1 MRAFLDE
8 SEKTSRLSGQDL
20 AFLAWE
26 SKHRPM
32 HIAAMATFE
41 IDPGAVMPSL
51 PDLQRILAER
61 VRDES
66 RLQSVLTR
74 SRWRRPR
81 WLRVQNFRIENHVFR
96 MPDETPGCPRRE
108 DRIDST
114 LRSTL
119 DPRNPL
125 WEIWLDSSGTGTHE
139 FMLLIK
145 IHHALIDGI
154 AGVALIER
162 LLGGDAVRPIRS
174 RPPKRSRPPGG
185 SAMRAAS
192 RFLRDQFRGSPRTPF
207 NGKVGPERHHHAFE
221 FATTGFDS
229 FASSLG
235 ATRNDL
241 LLAVVAASMK
251 SWLIREIHPPA
262 SKLVGLRAFCPVSL
276 RSGRDRGQFG
286 NRISPWFV
294 DLPMDESKF
303 RDRVARIHAA
313 TQALRRTGASRGGD
327 TVARAIELL
336 GSWVAKLG
344 MAIAARRRAF
354 NIVVTNVHG
363 PRRPIRLMGGTLKR
377 LVAFAPLFPGQRVSV
392 ALVEYAGRLSVGL
405 TDGWSGRDQ
414 GRRFA
419 QDLEGEIARMR
430 DVI

>member
-1 MRAFLDE
+1 MRVILDE
-8 SEKTSRLSGQDL
+8 VEKGTRLGGQDL

-26 SKHRPM
+26 SEYRPM
-32 HIAAMATFE
+32 HIAAVATFE
-41 IDPGAVMPSL
+41 IDKGAFMPSL
-51 PDLQRILAER
+51 PALQRILGER
-61 VRDES
+61 VRQEP
-66 RLQSVLTR
+66 RLQSVLTK
-74 SRWRRPR
+74 SRWRGPR
-81 WLRVQNFRIENHVFR
+81 WMRAQTFRIENHVFR
-96 MPDETPGCPRRE
+96 MPDETPGGPRRE
-108 DRIDST
+108 DRIDT
-114 LRSTL
+114 VLRTSL

-125 WEIWLDSSGTGTHE
+125 WELWLDSPGIGAHE
-139 FMLLIK
+139 FTLLIK

-154 AGVALIER
+154 AGIALFER

-174 RPPKRSRPPGG
+174 RPPTRSRTPGW
-185 SAMRAAS
+185 SAIRAAS

-207 NGKVGPERHHHAFE
+207 NGKVDLERHHHTFE
-221 FATTGFDS
+221 FATAGFDS

-241 LLAVVAASMK
+241 LLAVVAAAMR

-262 SKLVGLRAFCPVSL
+262 SNLVGLRAFCPVSL
-276 RSGRDRGQFG
+276 RSGRDRALFG

-294 DLPMDESKF
+294 DLPMDESTF
-303 RDRVARIHAA
+303 TDRVARIHAA

-336 GSWVAKLG
+336 GSWVARLG

-363 PRRPIRLMGGTLKR
+363 PRRPIRLMGGTLKS
-377 LVAFAPLFPGQRVSV
+377 LTAYAPLFPGQRVSV

-405 TDGWSGRDQ
+405 TDGWSGRDP

-419 QDLEGEIARMR
+419 QDLECEIARMR